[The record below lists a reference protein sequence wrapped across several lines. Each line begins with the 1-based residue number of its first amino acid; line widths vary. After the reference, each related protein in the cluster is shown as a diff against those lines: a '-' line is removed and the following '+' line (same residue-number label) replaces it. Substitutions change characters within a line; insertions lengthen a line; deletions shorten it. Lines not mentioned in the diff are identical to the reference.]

1 MADNSEAPPA
11 TTEPATPEAIVA
23 ANVRRLRKA
32 AGLSQAGLA
41 NIVTRAGYNLGEM
54 AIGTIESG
62 KRRINV
68 DDLYVLAAALGT
80 KPERLLAPGAELGPA
95 SRQYE
100 VRIDGGITE
109 LVTADDAEAD
119 ERGLLH
125 FYLRGERVF
134 FTSVARVLSVR
145 EAP

>member
-23 ANVRRLRKA
+23 ANVRAIRAHL
-32 AGLSQAGLA
+32 GISQAELSKRVSESG
-41 NIVTRAGYNLGEM
+41 TRLGEM
-54 AIGTIESG
+54 PVWGIENG
-62 KRRINV
+62 RRRINV
-68 DDLYVLAAALGT
+68 DDLYALAAALGT

-134 FTSVARVLSVR
+134 LTSVARVLSVR
-145 EAP
+145 EA

>member
-11 TTEPATPEAIVA
+11 PDADTPEAVVA
-23 ANVRRLRKA
+23 ANVRHLREA
-32 AGLSQAGLA
+32 LGMSQTELA
-41 NIVTRAGYNLGEM
+41 RRATLGASDM
-54 AIGTIESG
+54 AIWSIETR
-62 KRRINV
+62 KRRIRV
-68 DDLYVLAAALGT
+68 DELCALAAALET
-80 KPERLLAPGAELGPA
+80 TPERLLAPGAELGA
-95 SRQYE
+95 AARQYE